1 MGNGST
7 IAFWQDRWYGESN
20 LANYFPIL
28 SQYCT
33 EEHITRV
40 TRDNRLQLS
49 FMRSFTGK
57 QLEDLQQLYQ
67 RVQSIQ
73 LDSTIPDQIE
83 WRWGNHG
90 KF

>member
-1 MGNGST
+1 
-7 IAFWQDRWYGESN
+7 
-20 LANYFPIL
+20 
-28 SQYCT
+28 
-33 EEHITRV
+33 
-40 TRDNRLQLS
+40 
-49 FMRSFTGK
+49 MRSFTGK